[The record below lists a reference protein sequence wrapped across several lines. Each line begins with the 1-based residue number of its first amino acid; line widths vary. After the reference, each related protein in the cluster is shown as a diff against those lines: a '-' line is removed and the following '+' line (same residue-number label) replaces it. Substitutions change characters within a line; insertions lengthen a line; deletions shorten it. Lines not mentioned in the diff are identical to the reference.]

1 MIYICEWGP
10 ICGIEGQK
18 SHVESVGVCGG
29 GGGGGE
35 VGVYHQAKMVN
46 NGSIG
51 SIVSC
56 I

>member
-29 GGGGGE
+29 GGGGGGGGGLSSSKDGE
-35 VGVYHQAKMVN
+35 QWKHR
-46 NGSIG
+46 
-51 SIVSC
+51 
-56 I
+56 